1 MDNDFKKEI
10 WFVIVVCMIAVLAG
24 VAGYFCMTP
33 EQRAAAREKQ
43 RIEMEQQKHQEDES
57 VLSPTMKLILFKTI
71 W

>member
-1 MDNDFKKEI
+1 MDNDFKKEF
-10 WFVIVVCMIAVLAG
+10 WFVAVVCMIAVLAG

-33 EQRAAAREKQ
+33 EQRAAEKERQ

>member
-1 MDNDFKKEI
+1 MDNDFKKEFL
-10 WFVIVVCMIAVLAG
+10 FVVFVCVFAVVMG